1 VSYEAT
7 LYDVD
12 LPTDSWLIDT
22 KTPLRARKVESRILI
37 NSTHVGRFMG
47 IPDVLVETPLKEA
60 NNATGGT
67 TESGI
72 SGNKG
77 LVFTGTPKAAGFD
90 KKVSVAVDLSIA
102 GADQTTLVLSAAG
115 VLTGAGTADR
125 PVPEDKTQAVLQAFS
140 TSMPGLKLPFGI
152 APTSEGA
159 RGSDVIVEGIAEGV
173 TIKLNEFNQ
182 S

>member
-1 VSYEAT
+1 
-7 LYDVD
+7 
-12 LPTDSWLIDT
+12 
-22 KTPLRARKVESRILI
+22 VESRILI

-72 SGNKG
+72 SRQQG
-77 LVFTGTPKAAGFD
+77 PWSSPARRRPPGFD

-102 GADQTTLVLSAAG
+102 GADRPPWCSAPPGCSPVRAPQTG
-115 VLTGAGTADR
+115 
-125 PVPEDKTQAVLQAFS
+125 PVPEDKTQAVLHAFS

-173 TIKLNEFNQ
+173 TITLNEFN
-182 S
+182 